1 MPRAARQT
9 HSAPTASAQAALS
22 KSQVLTKAL
31 INTATCLEIPKNKLA
46 QILGVSGATVT
57 RLYTDAY
64 RLSPDKKEW
73 DFAVLLVRLF
83 RSLDSIVGGSRD
95 DSRKWL
101 TSENAALGGKKPAD
115 LIDTTEGIVRVVTY
129 LDACRAVV

>member
-1 MPRAARQT
+1 MPRT
-9 HSAPTASAQAALS
+9 TPNASEQKALD
-22 KSQVLTKAL
+22 KTKVLTKA
-31 INTATCLEIPKNKLA
+31 IVNTATYLDIPKNKLA
-46 QILGVSGATVT
+46 HILGVSGATVT

-64 RLSPDKKEW
+64 LLSPDKKEW

-83 RSLDSIVGGSRD
+83 RSLDSIVGGSAND
-95 DSRKWL
+95 ARKWL
-101 TSENAALGGKKPAD
+101 NGENAALAGKKPAD

>member
-1 MPRAARQT
+1 MPHTART
-9 HSAPTASAQAALS
+9 TRSVPTAPAQKALL

-31 INTATCLEIPKNKLA
+31 INTATYLEIPKNKLA
-46 QILGVSGATVT
+46 HILGISGATVT

-95 DSRKWL
+95 DARKWL
-101 TSENAALGGKKPAD
+101 TSENMALAGKKPAD

-129 LDACRAVV
+129 LDACRAVI